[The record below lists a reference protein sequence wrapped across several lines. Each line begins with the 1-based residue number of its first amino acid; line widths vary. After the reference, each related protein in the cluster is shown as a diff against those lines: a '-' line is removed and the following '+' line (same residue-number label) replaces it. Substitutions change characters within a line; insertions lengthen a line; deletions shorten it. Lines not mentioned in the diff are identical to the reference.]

1 MSNKMIYKI
10 QQEKHN
16 EKDLKK
22 IISEYPEIKFVSLMG
37 IDLYG
42 NGTEEKIP
50 ITIFL
55 KNIND
60 FLEGIAVQTDGS
72 SVALPGIA
80 TLNDAKIDMIVDK
93 ECDWF
98 IDYNYS
104 LLDEET
110 NKPVGTIV
118 IPAFLQHGGVDV
130 DSRSILK
137 RAEET
142 FKSEILKLIKENPN
156 SIKNMN
162 IETEEIK
169 QIELDTAAELEFWV
183 KTPNDKAEIEALTT
197 SECLQEQYWTKINGP
212 VRTALEETLICM
224 DKYQLEPEM
233 GHKEVG
239 GIKAK
244 LDNNGKYSHVM
255 EQLEIDW
262 RYSNPMQTADNQMFI
277 KNLVQE
283 IFIINGLETTFMS
296 KPIDD
301 VAGNGMHLHLG
312 AKIRLKNGKKIN
324 LFDGTNEDFLGRIG
338 YGALMG
344 ILKNYEVM
352 NPFISSTHD
361 SLKRLKPGY
370 EAPVCIVTSL
380 GVNPKIPSRNRTV
393 LVSLIKDLDNKM
405 ATRFEL
411 RSPNPKTNIY
421 LATAVSYMAMLDG
434 IKYAINKDKTEEEL
448 LNELSK
454 KHGEETD
461 YLEKERE
468 YRSEEDVFEYYT
480 TEEREKLFG
489 IAPKSVY
496 ENIEN
501 LDKCKNK
508 LEVLKFNNVFNDK
521 IINSFKISAIKR
533 WKEELCKRI
542 INEYTDEIREYK
554 IVHNVEKA
562 LDNDLANWSK
572 INEIRK
578 YIAKDSTHYN
588 CLFTRIKDA
597 IKEEKYKEASDL
609 SVELENKIEKL
620 RKMYHD
626 YTKNILDL

>member
-1 MSNKMIYKI
+1 MSNKMLYKI

-233 GHKEVG
+233 GHKECG
-239 GIKAK
+239 GVRGQM
-244 LDNNGKYSHVM
+244 DTEGHMTHVM

-262 RYSNPMQTADNQMFI
+262 KYSEGLQTADNE
-277 KNLVQE
+277 LLAR
-283 IFIINGLETTFMS
+283 IIVKEVFRMNGLEVSFQA
-296 KPIDD
+296 KPIIG
-301 VAGNGMHLHLG
+301 VAGSGEHVHVGLA
-312 AKIRLKNGKKIN
+312 AKLKNGKMVN
-324 LFDGTNEDFLGRIG
+324 LMAPSDMKEEFLSAVG
-338 YGALMG
+338 YGAIMG
-344 ILKNYEVM
+344 LLKNYEVL
-352 NPFISSTHD
+352 NPFISSTND
-361 SLKRLKPGY
+361 SLNRLKPGF

-380 GVNPKIPSRNRTV
+380 GHAPSIPSRNRTILAG
-393 LVSLIKDLDNKM
+393 LVRDIDNPM
-405 ATRFEL
+405 ATRIEM
-411 RSPNPKTNIY
+411 RSPNPFTNTY
-421 LATAVSYMAMLDG
+421 LALAVFYLSLLDG
-434 IKYAINKDKTEEEL
+434 VKACVNSGKDLAALEAELSKQHGVEGFYLEKDREYRTENDVFEDFTEEE
-448 LNELSK
+448 
-454 KHGEETD
+454 
-461 YLEKERE
+461 
-468 YRSEEDVFEYYT
+468 RS
-480 TEEREKLFG
+480 KLFG
-489 IAPKSVY
+489 KPPATVW
-496 ENIEN
+496 ENMMAFKEYPEKTKVLTQGNILKDSFIHSFAEGALIRWKTELLTKLIPDN
-501 LDKCKNK
+501 LGVVMNSCQ
-508 LEVLKFNNVFNDK
+508 LHESNVNSWDDAMWDK
-521 IINSFKISAIKR
+521 IQ
-533 WKEELCKRI
+533 
-542 INEYTDEIREYK
+542 
-554 IVHNVEKA
+554 A
-562 LDNDLANWSK
+562 LRTSLAQNTATT
-572 INEIRK
+572 E
-578 YIAKDSTHYN
+578 
-588 CLFTRIKDA
+588 CVFTRIKKAVNVGD
-597 IKEEKYKEASDL
+597 YGQASAL
-609 SVELENKIEKL
+609 QLEMSKKIEEL
-620 RKMYHD
+620 QALYHD
-626 YTKNILDL
+626 YSNNIID

>member
-1 MSNKMIYKI
+1 MSNKMLYKI

-118 IPAFLQHGGVDV
+118 IPAFLQHGGVAV

-156 SIKNMN
+156 SIKNMS

-324 LFDGTNEDFLGRIG
+324 LFNGTNEDFLGRIG
-338 YGALMG
+338 
-344 ILKNYEVM
+344 
-352 NPFISSTHD
+352 FI
-361 SLKRLKPGY
+361 
-370 EAPVCIVTSL
+370 TS
-380 GVNPKIPSRNRTV
+380 
-393 LVSLIKDLDNKM
+393 
-405 ATRFEL
+405 
-411 RSPNPKTNIY
+411 
-421 LATAVSYMAMLDG
+421 
-434 IKYAINKDKTEEEL
+434 
-448 LNELSK
+448 
-454 KHGEETD
+454 
-461 YLEKERE
+461 
-468 YRSEEDVFEYYT
+468 
-480 TEEREKLFG
+480 
-489 IAPKSVY
+489 
-496 ENIEN
+496 
-501 LDKCKNK
+501 
-508 LEVLKFNNVFNDK
+508 
-521 IINSFKISAIKR
+521 
-533 WKEELCKRI
+533 
-542 INEYTDEIREYK
+542 
-554 IVHNVEKA
+554 
-562 LDNDLANWSK
+562 
-572 INEIRK
+572 
-578 YIAKDSTHYN
+578 
-588 CLFTRIKDA
+588 
-597 IKEEKYKEASDL
+597 
-609 SVELENKIEKL
+609 
-620 RKMYHD
+620 
-626 YTKNILDL
+626 

>member
-324 LFDGTNEDFLGRIG
+324 LFNGTNEDFLGRIG

-468 YRSEEDVFEYYT
+468 YRSEEDVFEYYSNS
-480 TEEREKLFG
+480 EREEIFGKSPVTVWDNIKSLDNKVKTSVLQYGDILTDIMIKSFKTATLEKWKLIICKRKIKEYFNEISSYKRLNSIDEKDNNCWDEIEEKRKIIYKNTNEQQSLFG
-489 IAPKSVY
+489 KV
-496 ENIEN
+496 IEAF
-501 LDKCKNK
+501 
-508 LEVLKFNNVFNDK
+508 E
-521 IINSFKISAIKR
+521 
-533 WKEELCKRI
+533 KE
-542 INEYTDEIREYK
+542 D
-554 IVHNVEKA
+554 
-562 LDNDLANWSK
+562 W
-572 INEIRK
+572 
-578 YIAKDSTHYN
+578 
-588 CLFTRIKDA
+588 
-597 IKEEKYKEASDL
+597 KEASRL
-609 SVELENKIEKL
+609 VIELEEKMEEL
-620 RKMYHD
+620 RSLYYIYK
-626 YTKNILDL
+626 KNIIEE